1 MQCYFTGNRT
11 LDTLPLSIS
20 PVILW
25 FDLKQI
31 ATQTILEVSSTE
43 KCALQHTKSPKEF
56 LKESM
61 EFSHQFVTALL
72 ESFSYIKDHSL
83 AQLF

>member
-1 MQCYFTGNRT
+1 MGKLHAEEYTY
-11 LDTLPLSIS
+11 S

-31 ATQTILEVSSTE
+31 ATQTILKVSSTE

-56 LKESM
+56 LGGSVKNSYP
-61 EFSHQFVTALL
+61 SVTALL
-72 ESFSYIKDHSL
+72 ESFSWIEDHSL
-83 AQLF
+83 VQ